1 MSKNRPAILS
11 SALVARK
18 GMAEPTGYTPVR
30 PQDIVTAV
38 YANQDPGTS
47 SNSSRPR
54 PVLAPVPASNN
65 SPAPTNSRRARVSV
79 RLDRD
84 RHLKLRLTA
93 AHLDNSL
100 QDVMTDA
107 LDRYL
112 EQISPEVLRNDCACL
127 GVANP
132 AATGATAP
140 RSWQPE

>member
-18 GMAEPTGYTPVR
+18 GKAEPTGDTPVR
-30 PQDIVTAV
+30 PQDIVSAV
-38 YANQDPGTS
+38 YANQSPEA

-54 PVLAPVPASNN
+54 PVLAPVPSSNHGPD
-65 SPAPTNSRRARVSV
+65 STDGRRARVSV
-79 RLDRD
+79 RLDRE

-100 QDVMTDA
+100 QDIMTDA

-112 EQISPEVLRNDCACL
+112 EQISPDVLRNDCACL

-132 AATGATAP
+132 AATGVITP

>member
-1 MSKNRPAILS
+1 MSKSRPAILS

-18 GMAEPTGYTPVR
+18 GKAEPTGYTPVR
-30 PQDIVTAV
+30 PQDIVSAV
-38 YANQDPGTS
+38 YANQYPEE

-54 PVLAPVPASNN
+54 PVLAPVPTSNN
-65 SPAPTNSRRARVSV
+65 GPVPTDSRRARVSV

-112 EQISPEVLRNDCACL
+112 EQISPDVLRTDCACL

-132 AATGATAP
+132 GATGVTST